1 MLLFFISCFSFL
13 LLSKIH
19 SRIWA
24 FSTFLCSIVVPLFTK
39 GMFFTPS
46 FKIPKTFPC
55 THEIM
60 RPKIEILEEKKE
72 FSLLDLPDLAL
83 DSILDKLNPSE
94 LCSMARVCWFLREKC
109 TSDHFWEKHFKQ
121 KWGAVS
127 GDSTYG
133 EWQCYVASRRVPKFL
148 NSRVQKRGFLQ
159 FFSSIFLKNVQTK
172 ETDCVSRCFLPVNS
186 VLPFY
191 LALESGKFWFP
202 AQVFNRENG
211 HIGFVLSCYDAK
223 LSYDSTSDNFVA
235 RYPSR
240 GKSMIEEDI
249 EWDRIRAPSVDTPS
263 NATHVSTCLDE
274 LKPDD
279 HVEIQWRKNKEF
291 PYGWWYG
298 VVGHIESCTA
308 YNNESHCQCHI
319 NDIVV
324 LEFKQ
329 YSLESRWRK
338 VSIFRKD
345 HMETGDQA
353 VGFYGGIRKLCK
365 KEEIEK
371 WKHLWPDCTLE

>member
-1 MLLFFISCFSFL
+1 MLLFLISCFSFL
-13 LLSKIH
+13 LLSKVG
-19 SRIWA
+19 SRLWA
-24 FSTFLCSIVVPLFTK
+24 FPSFLFCIFVPLFTK

-46 FKIPKTFPC
+46 FEIPRMFPY
-55 THEIM
+55 THKNM
-60 RPKIEILEEKKE
+60 RPKREILEETKE

-83 DSILDKLNPSE
+83 DSILDKLDPSE
-94 LCSMARVCWFLREKC
+94 LCSMARVCYFLREKC
-109 TSDHFWEKHFKQ
+109 TSDHFWAKHFKQ
-121 KWGAVS
+121 KWGGVV
-127 GDSTYG
+127 GDSFYR
-133 EWQCYVASRRVPKFL
+133 EWQCYVASRRVPRFL
-148 NSRVQKRGFLQ
+148 NSRVQKGGFLQ
-159 FFSSIFLKNVQTK
+159 FFFGIFLNKLQMK
-172 ETDCVSRCFLPVNS
+172 ERDCVSRCFLPVNS
-186 VLPFY
+186 VMSCY
-191 LALESGKFWFP
+191 LALETGKFWFP

-235 RYPSR
+235 RYPSH

-249 EWDRIRAPSVDTPS
+249 EWDRIRAPSVDTPA

-279 HVEIQWRKNKEF
+279 HVEIQWRRSKEF

-319 NDIVV
+319 NDIVI

-329 YSLESRWRK
+329 YSVESQWRK

-345 HMETGDQA
+345 HTETGDGA
-353 VGFYGGIRKLCK
+353 VGFYGGIRKVSK
-365 KEEIEK
+365 KEEIES
-371 WKHLWPDCTLE
+371 WRHLWPDCTLE